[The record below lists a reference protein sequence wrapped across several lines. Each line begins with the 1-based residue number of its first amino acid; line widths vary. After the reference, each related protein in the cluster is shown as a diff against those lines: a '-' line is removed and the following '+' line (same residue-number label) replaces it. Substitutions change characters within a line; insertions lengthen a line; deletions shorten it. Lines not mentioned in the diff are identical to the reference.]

1 MAKMFKSNLPKVISK
16 ANRDISTI
24 IESDIASE
32 AALLKELVNQVR
44 EANLEVKKNNNQ
56 RITETKRKLAELD
69 EEISNLNSSI
79 DLVDRE
85 TVIQQLNEMI
95 DAENKIFR
103 ARQEVRF
110 FDNNKTPERIVNL
123 EGIYQELVSSI
134 DKLNT
139 YEETFRDEIIDG
151 NKLLFD
157 KQLVVTT
164 EIIKLMD
171 NLFDSKRE
179 HVTSELASLKYIY
192 DSVKGLEEKFNNHI
206 RTSIDTCYAL
216 NEASGSIF
224 KEIDDDVNI
233 GEKIQLDFENKMIQ
247 FSGNIE
253 NLETK
258 FENKK
263 EEINE
268 SYLKYEQGVND
279 KQEIKNQKVLDEER
293 KAKEAI
299 DDKLKDIR
307 LQIINAEKK
316 NNLAKVAKL
325 MKEFEKV
332 EKSTSS
338 LKMTSQLSKE
348 LSTITKKTHTKSI
361 NNLLSV
367 EKKYVTDMNK
377 QNHSLSLEKIKFEEA
392 KILYKIKSDYNAL
405 LGDVDINKNRVDTLN
420 NYLDTKV
427 STGTKIFKLKQDIKS
442 KELII
447 MKENELD
454 ELLLI
459 DTFKEFLID
468 LKKME
473 NTRIVALKQNLNN
486 YRIIKLEQEYQVKKS
501 IEDVKLDQALN
512 DIEKLILSRRNETL
526 IKNEKIKEEANSEI
540 IYQESL
546 INIAKKEHELQL
558 IKVESL
564 YENERNLAEEQI
576 ERINL
581 GVKVNDAFVK
591 TTLENQL
598 LFATQQIKCAQSE
611 YEIRIESISLTL
623 NQELDYANKKIDYYR
638 QKYEYEKSKIRKEL
652 DDKLEDLNYKLLLF
666 TDEKDNR
673 KIIGKIE
680 KLKATFNKMIDDIE
694 DVENQDV
701 EILRYDKVIKDA
713 NSRAEIATV
722 QAGALKEQTVDSFE
736 TLYFQTKEKF
746 DLIEETDQT
755 EETRGIMPVLN
766 NTAVSSA
773 NERLQ
778 RATREADE
786 LYKEKIIDPLKVIE
800 ETKVLLENMTNSK
813 ESDIFIEQQKEF
825 KHSKIKEHKEAS
837 DKLLK
842 IKQDSL
848 LPIKEEIP
856 VMREKLIKELE
867 TMSSNLFTNS
877 NHRGESEI
885 QKDYLDLDSKEIVI
899 HKELIE
905 NLVKYKLEFSKELE
919 KILKDTNQMIKVTA
933 KPYKKYIRY
942 ASKGLTAKKKV
953 LAREFLKKLKKA
965 QNELDSKYKKL
976 LNEL

>member
-164 EIIKLMD
+164 EIINLMD

-206 RTSIDTCYAL
+206 RTSVETCYAL

-253 NLETK
+253 TLETK
-258 FENKK
+258 FESKK

-268 SYLKYEQGVND
+268 SYLKYEQGVNA

-361 NNLLSV
+361 NHLLTV
-367 EKKYVTDMNK
+367 EKKHVTDMNK

-427 STGTKIFKLKQDIKS
+427 STGTKIYKLKQDIKS

-680 KLKATFNKMIDDIE
+680 KLKATFNKMIEDIE

-722 QAGALKEQTVDSFE
+722 EAGALKEQTVDSFE

-766 NTAVSSA
+766 NTALSSA

-867 TMSSNLFTNS
+867 VMSSNLFTNS

-885 QKDYLDLDSKEIVI
+885 QKDYLNLDSKEIVI
-899 HKELIE
+899 HKVLIE